1 MPVPSDHHSRK
12 VKQERFLF
20 FLAMAVSDKRGGGH
34 FVVLNIYEFFLI
46 SKFCHVSYCL
56 LHPGKTATKSYI

>member
-20 FLAMAVSDKRGGGH
+20 FLAMAVSDKRGGGGI
-34 FVVLNIYEFFLI
+34 L
-46 SKFCHVSYCL
+46 SYS
-56 LHPGKTATKSYI
+56 TSMNFS